1 MSLVICAVGQ
11 VFLDI
16 MFSQLVEISV
26 KWSQLQQDLDALFTF
41 LSKQSEVL
49 AI

>member
-11 VFLDI
+11 VFLDL

-26 KWSQLQQDLDALFTF
+26 KWSQLQQALMHCSNFYQDKVKF
-41 LSKQSEVL
+41 
-49 AI
+49 